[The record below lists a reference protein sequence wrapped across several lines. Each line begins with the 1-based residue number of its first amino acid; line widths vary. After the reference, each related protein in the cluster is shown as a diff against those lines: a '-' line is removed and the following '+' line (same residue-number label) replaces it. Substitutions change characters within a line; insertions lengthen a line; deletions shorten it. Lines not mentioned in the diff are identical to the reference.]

1 MLRRRVRALSIVA
14 LVAFSTAPLACSLF
28 LDNQDQQCQKDADC
42 SAFPGATCDTATHL
56 CVGATSSGTAGG
68 GSCTGD
74 AGCYACAPKTTQE
87 FLNACTTAQCEPFDR
102 KRLTHLLP
110 DGGLPPLP

>member
-1 MLRRRVRALSIVA
+1 MRRRALA
-14 LVAFSTAPLACSLF
+14 LGAFLAFASAPIACSLF
-28 LDNQDQQCQKDADC
+28 LDSRDQQCLADKDC

-56 CVGATSSGTAGG
+56 CVASSGTAGG

-74 AGCYACAPKTTQE
+74 AGCYACAPKTNEQ
-87 FLNACTTAQCEPFDR
+87 FLNACTDSQCAPFDR
-102 KRLTHLLP
+102 KRLTHLRP